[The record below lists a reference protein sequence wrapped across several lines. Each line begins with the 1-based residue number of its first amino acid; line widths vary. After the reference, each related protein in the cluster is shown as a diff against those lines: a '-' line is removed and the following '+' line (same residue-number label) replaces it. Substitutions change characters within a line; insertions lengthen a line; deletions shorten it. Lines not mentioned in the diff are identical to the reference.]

1 MTEIGYI
8 EFDGWYLLSL
18 NCLRVP
24 TEVTSSIDSALKFTK
39 AEYMDLIKNNE
50 NNRNTKL
57 NTFKLKFISVVSD
70 LSDLNETTIN

>member
-24 TEVTSSIDSALKFTK
+24 TDVTSSIDSALKFTK

-57 NTFKLKFISVVSD
+57 NTFKLKFISVVPDVD
-70 LSDLNETTIN
+70 LSETTIN

>member
-24 TEVTSSIDSALKFTK
+24 TDVTSSIDSAPKFTK
-39 AEYMDLIKNNE
+39 AEYIDLIKNNE

-57 NTFKLKFISVVSD
+57 NTFKLKFISVVPDVD
-70 LSDLNETTIN
+70 LSETTIN